1 MWGPVLFLN
10 KLSNSAKKYKYV
22 LIFWANQKNTE
33 TFRCEKSA
41 WNTIVSGTREFWDLR
56 LKTKSWNFFEVRWR
70 PYSPKESF
78 LDDFFFV
85 YRLANDASIWY
96 RWINS

>member
-1 MWGPVLFLN
+1 MIQEN
-10 KLSNSAKKYKYV
+10 D
-22 LIFWANQKNTE
+22 E
-33 TFRCEKSA
+33 TFRREKST
-41 WNTIVSGTREFWDLR
+41 WNNDVSSTREFWNFR
-56 LKTKSWNFFEVRWR
+56 FKTKSWNFVEVRWR

-78 LDDFFFV
+78 LDDFFFD

>member
-41 WNTIVSGTREFWDLR
+41 WNNNISGTREFWDPR
-56 LKTKSWNFFEVRWR
+56 LKTKSWNFEEVRWR

-78 LDDFFFV
+78 LYDFVFNL
-85 YRLANDASIWY
+85 RLGLKSPTFSY
-96 RWINS
+96 LST